1 MKFSIKIILYLFLFF
16 PVTLSAIS
24 KPDTS
29 KIKLEFS
36 GFVNS
41 QLFYDSR
48 QLIESREAMLSLYP
62 KNAEYDTEG
71 NDINAKGSLNQL
83 SMTTRLRIGVHGP
96 VILNAKPFA
105 LVEGDFT
112 GPSNTANN
120 GFRLRE
126 AFIRLDWKKISV
138 LTGQTWHPMNTT
150 ECRPTVIGLNTGSP
164 FHPFSRHNQIQ
175 INYFIRHWKLIF
187 AAASQRDFAS
197 YGPSGQSGIYLR
209 NSILPNLHLQL
220 QYSGNHIKTGAGIDF
235 KQLKPEEVH
244 LFSEQSFSSNDKVSS
259 WSAIAFINFTE
270 GSFNLKM
277 SGIYGHNLTE
287 HLLLGGY
294 YESKIDTINHQIN
307 YTASPLLTSWIQAEQ
322 KFNRWSVSL
331 FGGYTQNLPYQE
343 PIAGRYFGRNSDIKS
358 VYRWMPAINYV
369 QGAFRIGAEL
379 ECTTATYGTADLKG
393 YFQDNEQYTNYRLLV
408 GIFYFF
414 K

>member
-1 MKFSIKIILYLFLFF
+1 MKFSIKIAFYFFLFF
-16 PVTLSAIS
+16 PVTLSAIN
-24 KPDTS
+24 KPDTT

-48 QLIESREAMLSLYP
+48 QVVESREAMLSLYP
-62 KNAEYDTEG
+62 KKAEYDSEG
-71 NDINAKGSLNQL
+71 KDINAKGSLNQL
-83 SMTTRLRIGVHGP
+83 SMTTRLRLGIRGP
-96 VILNAKPFA
+96 VILNATPFA

-126 AFIRLDWKKISV
+126 AFIRLDWKKFSV
-138 LTGQTWHPMNTT
+138 LTGQTWHPMNTV
-150 ECRPTVIGLNTGSP
+150 ECRPSVIGLNTGSP

-175 INYFIRHWKLIF
+175 INYFVSHWKLIF

-197 YGPSGQSGIYLR
+197 YGPAGQSGIYLR
-209 NSILPNLHLQL
+209 NSIIPNLHLQL
-220 QYSGNHIKTGAGIDF
+220 QYSDNHIKTGAGIDF

-244 LFSEQSFSSNDKVSS
+244 LFGEQSFSSRDKVNS
-259 WSAIAFINFTE
+259 WSAIAFVNYTQ

-277 SGIYGHNLTE
+277 SGIYGHNLTD

-294 YESKIDTINHQIN
+294 YESEIDTMSHRIT

-322 KFNRWSVSL
+322 KFKNWSFSL
-331 FGGYTQNLPYQE
+331 FGGYTQNLPYQKQNS
-343 PIAGRYFGRNSDIKS
+343 GKYFGRNADIQS
-358 VYRWMPAINYV
+358 VYRWMPAINYI

-379 ECTTATYGTADLKG
+379 ECTAAAYGTPDLTG
-393 YFQDNEQYTNYRLLV
+393 NFQDKERFTNYRFLV
-408 GIFYFF
+408 GVYYFF